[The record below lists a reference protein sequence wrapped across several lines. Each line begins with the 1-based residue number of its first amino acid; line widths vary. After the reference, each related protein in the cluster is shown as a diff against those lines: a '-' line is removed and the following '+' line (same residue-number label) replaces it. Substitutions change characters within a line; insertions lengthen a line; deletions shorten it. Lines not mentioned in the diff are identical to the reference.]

1 MADAEAVAD
10 ASVLEAAV
18 QRGFSTDGE
27 VFDVH
32 HLATLAA
39 EVCGLH
45 AWVLH
50 STPVAPEAEGAA
62 AGESAR
68 RVHSAALGDQIACWL
83 RLGGMAIVPY
93 DKGDA
98 NHGPVERGGH
108 AAHYALLVA
117 AAPCVAKSGEEVPPA
132 AAGTVGPA
140 ESTWVLVGVHGL
152 SRQPLVMSPDELA
165 ASNAQLVSMKP
176 GAGTAAWTV
185 GEAGIRLAGR
195 ILLLR

>member
-1 MADAEAVAD
+1 MHLVADAEAVAD

-68 RVHSAALGDQIACWL
+68 RVHSA
-83 RLGGMAIVPY
+83 
-93 DKGDA
+93 
-98 NHGPVERGGH
+98 GPVAVVGG
-108 AAHYALLVA
+108 
-117 AAPCVAKSGEEVPPA
+117 
-132 AAGTVGPA
+132 
-140 ESTWVLVGVHGL
+140 
-152 SRQPLVMSPDELA
+152 
-165 ASNAQLVSMKP
+165 
-176 GAGTAAWTV
+176 
-185 GEAGIRLAGR
+185 RL
-195 ILLLR
+195 